1 MTVLYKNLGNSN
13 LKVSNI
19 CLGTMT
25 FGEQTNQ
32 NEANDIMDFAFE
44 NGINFIDTAE
54 MYPIYPK
61 AETQGLTEKIIGEWM
76 YKKKNR
82 NKLIIASKICSYH
95 PKGIGAT
102 QLKWIRGGGKNLR
115 FDKKNFEIAVD
126 CSLKRLKT
134 DYIDLYQLHWPER
147 SVPVFGELDFVHDPE
162 DKDWNPIFDV
172 LQNLENL
179 KKKGK
184 IRHFGISNETA
195 WGMMKYLSIS
205 EQNNFSQPVSVQNG
219 YNLINRVFDISNSE
233 ISIRENCGL
242 IAYSPLAGGRLTGKY
257 LEGKRPSNARYT
269 LWPGRFSRHH
279 TPRGEKAILK
289 YLEISKKYQLNI
301 KDMANAFV
309 LNRPFV
315 TSSIFGVT
323 SLFQLKENLECLKIK
338 LSKNLL
344 NDLNAVHIS
353 DPNPCV

>member
-1 MTVLYKNLGNSN
+1 MTVLYNNLGNSD

-32 NEANDIMDFAFE
+32 NEANEIMDFVIE
-44 NGINFIDTAE
+44 NGINFFDTAE

-76 YKKKNR
+76 FKKKNR

-102 QLKWIRGGGKNLR
+102 QLRWIRGGGKNLR

-126 CSLKRLKT
+126 SSLKRLKT

-147 SVPVFGELDFVHDPE
+147 SVPVFGELDFVYDPE
-162 DKDWNPIFDV
+162 DNDWNPIFDV
-172 LQNLENL
+172 IQNLEIL

-184 IRHFGISNETA
+184 IRYFGISNETA

-205 EQNNFSQPVSVQNG
+205 EENNFSKPVSVQNG

-257 LEGKRPSNARYT
+257 LSGKRPDKARYT

-279 TPRGEKAILK
+279 TPRGEIAI
-289 YLEISKKYQLNI
+289 KKYNELAKKLNLDI
-301 KDMANAFV
+301 TDLSNAFV
-309 LNRPFV
+309 LSRPFV
-315 TSSIFGVT
+315 KSSIFGAT
-323 SLFQLKENLECLKIK
+323 SLEQIN
-338 LSKNLL
+338 KNLNCLSIKITDEIL
-344 NDLNAVHIS
+344 NDINKIHQE